1 MTTIQRIKIQQ
12 PTEKQMAQ
20 LKKSVKKAA
29 KGSYEKQMQVLKQYP
44 QELQK
49 ALDLAKKY

>member
-1 MTTIQRIKIQQ
+1 MKNQIKMPQ

-44 QELQK
+44 KELQK
-49 ALDLAKKY
+49 ALELAKKY